1 MNSGRK
7 TWKNEITII
16 IITLGILL
24 VLVGTFSSLF
34 NYLRSLASL
43 SIRLVSPVDYR
54 LAFLFAILAAAIS
67 SGFYLYL
74 LKRWLRLKG
83 WRIVFR
89 FVFLWSITSLLATMT
104 LIDNEALAFQAA
116 QVVASAFFGG
126 VMVAMI
132 MLVTSITNTQ
142 RTSPTQPPQAQSP
155 PQPPPAQPQAPPQT
169 LLLPLP
175 QPGQQ
180 VVAEIQGNRIV
191 ITVQNNRQ

>member
-7 TWKNEITII
+7 TWKNEKTII
-16 IITLGILL
+16 IINLIIFFVLL
-24 VLVGTFSSLF
+24 VTFSYLF
-34 NYLRSLASL
+34 NYLRFTLMFS
-43 SIRLVSPVDYR
+43 VDYR
-54 LAFLFAILAAAIS
+54 LAFAFAIIVGILS

-74 LKRWLRLKG
+74 LKRWLRLEE

-89 FVFLWSITSLLATMT
+89 FVFFWSVTSLFAALG
-104 LIDNEALAFQAA
+104 LIGNEALAFQAA

-142 RTSPTQPPQAQSP
+142 QTSPTQPPQAQPP

-191 ITVQNNRQ
+191 ITIQNNQ

>member
-132 MLVTSITNTQ
+132 MLVIQYYEYPADFPHTTAASPVSSTAPSSPAADPAPDTSASASST
-142 RTSPTQPPQAQSP
+142 R
-155 PQPPPAQPQAPPQT
+155 PA
-169 LLLPLP
+169 
-175 QPGQQ
+175 GR
-180 VVAEIQGNRIV
+180 G
-191 ITVQNNRQ
+191 